1 MTLNFAIT
9 WDYRCPF
16 ARIVHAHIVEGLLD
30 GADWNV
36 RFVPFSLGQ
45 VHIEEGESPIWDH
58 PEDDTGLLALQA
70 AVVVRDTNP
79 GQFPVVHRALFEARH
94 AEGAQLRE
102 ESVLRS
108 LLDANGIDPDPVFI
122 EVATGRPLAIIR
134 DEHTAAAHDLDVWG
148 VPTFMTEGQAAFVRL
163 MDLPTD
169 AADARRSVERIVDML
184 GGWPSLNEFK
194 HTSLDR

>member
-1 MTLNFAIT
+1 MTTSFAIT

-16 ARIVHAHIVEGLLD
+16 ARIVHAHVVEGLLD
-30 GADWNV
+30 GADWDV
-36 RFVPFSLGQ
+36 TFVPFSLGQ
-45 VHIEEGESPIWDH
+45 VHVEAGETPIWER
-58 PEDDTGLLALQA
+58 PQDDTGILALQA
-70 AVVVRDTNP
+70 AVVVRDTLP
-79 GQFPVVHRALFEARH
+79 EQFPVLHRALFEARH

-102 ESVLRS
+102 EGILRG
-108 LLDANGIDPDPVFI
+108 LLEANGVDPDPVFA

-134 DEHTAAAHDLDVWG
+134 DEHTRVATELDVWG
-148 VPTFMTEGQAAFVRL
+148 VPTFMAEGRAAFVRL

-184 GGWPSLNEFK
+184 TGWPSLNEFK